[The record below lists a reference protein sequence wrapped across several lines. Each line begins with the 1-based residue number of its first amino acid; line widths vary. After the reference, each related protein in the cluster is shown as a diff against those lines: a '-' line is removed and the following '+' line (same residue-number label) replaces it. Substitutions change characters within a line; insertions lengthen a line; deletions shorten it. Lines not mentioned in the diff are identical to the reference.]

1 MWQRIQTVFL
11 AVGILALLASM
22 VFPIWSIDANG
33 EPKVLTSFYL
43 MSVSNNQTGTGAHY
57 AYLPYAVTAM
67 LCVGAITLAFIEIL
81 KYRNRTTQMKIGALN
96 SFFLVGVILASFYF
110 SSDLMKSLQAGGG
123 AYGLGM
129 WLPGVAVLCNL
140 LANRFIRKDEK
151 LVRDSNR
158 LR

>member
-11 AVGILALLASM
+11 GVAVLSLLASL
-22 VFPIWSIDANG
+22 VFPIWSIEVNG
-33 EPKVLTSFYL
+33 EPQVLTSFYL
-43 MSVSNNQTGTGAHY
+43 MTGSKGETGAAY
-57 AYLPYAVTAM
+57 AYLPYSVTAM
-67 LCVGAITLAFIEIL
+67 LCVAAITMAITEIL
-81 KYRNRTTQMKIGALN
+81 KYKNRMTQMKIGALN

-110 SSDLMKSLQAGGG
+110 SSDLMKTLQAGGG

-129 WLPGVAVLCNL
+129 WLPGIAVFCNL

>member
-1 MWQRIQTVFL
+1 MWQRVQTVFL
-11 AVGILALLASM
+11 AVAVISLLASL
-22 VFPIWSIDANG
+22 VFPIWSVDVNG
-33 EPKVLTSFYL
+33 DTTVLTSFYRA
-43 MSVSNNQTGTGAHY
+43 TGLKGASSEGAVY
-57 AYLPYAVTAM
+57 VYMPYSVTAM
-67 LCVGAITLAFIEIL
+67 LCVAAITLAIMGIL
-81 KYRNRTTQMKIGALN
+81 KYNNRLAQMKIGALN

-110 SSDLMKSLQAGGG
+110 SNDLIKTTDAGSGSF
-123 AYGLGM
+123 GLGM

>member
-1 MWQRIQTVFL
+1 MTSSKGESGQG
-11 AVGILALLASM
+11 AVYS
-22 VFPIWSIDANG
+22 
-33 EPKVLTSFYL
+33 
-43 MSVSNNQTGTGAHY
+43 
-57 AYLPYAVTAM
+57 YLPYSITAM
-67 LCVGAITLAFIEIL
+67 LSVAAITLAIMGIL
-81 KYRNRTTQMKIGALN
+81 KYNNRMTQMKIGALN
-96 SFFLVGVILASFYF
+96 SFFLVGVILAAFYF
-110 SSDLMKSLQAGGG
+110 SNDLIKTMDAGTG

>member
-1 MWQRIQTVFL
+1 MWQRVQTVFL
-11 AVGILALLASM
+11 GVAIVALLASL
-22 VFPIWSIDANG
+22 VFPVWMVDVNG
-33 EPKVLTSFYL
+33 ERIVLTSFYL
-43 MSVSNNQTGTGAHY
+43 MEGPADATTFTPF
-57 AYLPYAVTAM
+57 PYSITAM
-67 LCVGAITLAFIEIL
+67 LSVAAITLAIIEIF
-81 KYRNRTTQMKIGALN
+81 KYKNRVTQMKIGALN

-110 SSDLMKSLQAGGG
+110 SNDLMKSINAGG

-140 LANRFIRKDEK
+140 LANRFIRQDEK